1 MRVFRCRATNID
13 DDDRI
18 DENMKKIYRLVDG
31 YKSLAS
37 IAFASGM
44 SMTEFQISVKALIDL
59 NLILPA
65 DAEETLVE

>member
-18 DENMKKIYRLVDG
+18 DGNMRKILRLVDG
-31 YKSLAS
+31 YKGLAS

-44 SMTEFQISVKALIDL
+44 SMTEFQKSVKALIDL